1 MERPACRSSKWR
13 SECSNTGWRVHAV
26 SVSREDNVRTSSS
39 KRERRVGNWF
49 PIEQDVRYKILYGRD
64 ITETRPGKTWKISS
78 AAVWFTTE
86 TILSVGLP
94 VELSMCWPV
103 LLNDSCPLKLVI
115 YGCVLGSTDKG
126 AAVGIERYEFRTQG
140 SGLLRQPASQPAVGL
155 PLQPVP

>member
-1 MERPACRSSKWR
+1 
-13 SECSNTGWRVHAV
+13 
-26 SVSREDNVRTSSS
+26 VRTASS

-94 VELSMCWPV
+94 VELSMCGRT
-103 LLNDSCPLKLVI
+103 LNDFLPAELVI
-115 YGCVLGSTDKG
+115 YGCVLGSTDK
-126 AAVGIERYEFRTQG
+126 V
-140 SGLLRQPASQPAVGL
+140 LR
-155 PLQPVP
+155 